1 MGGECTEC
9 QELCKRLGEAGLVH
23 RKSLDSGQGVMLC
36 EKALGNCLR
45 FLVNLRMVS
54 MDSKSTKKA
63 SEKAHVREGTSD
75 HVDLRLDD
83 LEHEIIDLVEVVEEG
98 VSSSGGA
105 PAQELEAADELVGD
119 DLEFEREVSREG
131 EASMPGASEEEMR
144 EADEALGEA
153 EDEFESILRDE
164 PSEPEAGLEDL
175 SPTRDDFGEE
185 ETDRELA
192 EVFASDELE
201 MSKLLEDGS
210 AKNDE
215 GPPAK
220 RDEDSAPD
228 EEFLEGLFDDLEVEE
243 DGADAVEASSEEAP
257 TKDEVSRALLV
268 ELGLEADVT
277 AGPSVPQAP
286 APVEELPE
294 NLFADLERSG
304 RDAPELPEA
313 AALPLPVST
322 PHTEE
327 LAALVRE
334 QVEAVVTRLVEERLP
349 AIAEA
354 ILTEEIRKIKAALE

>member
-1 MGGECTEC
+1 ME
-9 QELCKRLGEAGLVH
+9 
-23 RKSLDSGQGVMLC
+23 
-36 EKALGNCLR
+36 
-45 FLVNLRMVS
+45 
-54 MDSKSTKKA
+54 SKSTKKG
-63 SEKAHVREGTSD
+63 SEKAHVREATSD
-75 HVDLRLDD
+75 DVDLRLDD

-105 PAQELEAADELVGD
+105 PAEELEAADELVGD
-119 DLEFEREVSREG
+119 DLEFEGEVSRKA

-153 EDEFESILRDE
+153 EDEFESLLRAE

-175 SPTRDDFGEE
+175 SPVSDDFAEE
-185 ETDRELA
+185 EKDKKLA
-192 EVFASDELE
+192 DLFASDELE
-201 MSKLLEDGS
+201 VSKLLEDGS
-210 AKNDE
+210 AENE
-215 GPPAK
+215 GGPPPV
-220 RDEDSAPD
+220 REEDSAPD
-228 EEFLEGLFDDLEVEE
+228 EEFLEGLFDDLELEE
-243 DGADAVEASSEEAP
+243 DGADAIDASSGEAP
-257 TKDEVSRALLV
+257 THDEVSSDLLV
-268 ELGLEADVT
+268 ELGLEPDVT

-294 NLFADLERSG
+294 NLFADLEKSG

-354 ILTEEIRKIKAALE
+354 ILMEEIRKIKAAME